1 MAVVVA
7 GRSDGRATA
16 AFARRTPGVRTFSPA
31 RPGAIRAGWHDRGM
45 SSTTHLLHGLWLPGT
60 GLNLWLERVDGHR
73 VLGALDDGARAA
85 LPAAAVGALSSVPRG
100 RPEVELRT
108 PKGKTVRH
116 VLPTWT
122 FVPERA
128 VTVLESMRGDV
139 GDAAF
144 APDLRFLIRLQEA
157 LERWAR
163 AGRALVAVTW
173 EDGEWWPQWR
183 LPDGLKETAWRAQVA
198 QRTPPVL
205 MVNGGGGML
214 DDLMGRLFHW
224 TVNAL
229 LADLA
234 DPPKG
239 RQAFVRS
246 LLDSEPLRRATP
258 EVATDLAL
266 WRSSAAGE
274 DVRLLL
280 VLEEPED
287 FDDPDHGRV
296 IDIVNRRGGDGAG
309 GGAGA
314 GGLGGDDGEGLWWP
328 LRMHYRIGV
337 DAPERLDPE
346 MCRGSVL
353 TQLRP
358 QLEVAQRAF
367 PVFRDAIS
375 EGDGL
380 DLLLSPKQVVEL
392 VARGVDDLRDA
403 GIAVMLPRSWVNARP
418 SLRLEVDPQEKQ
430 PTGSVRGA
438 TESRVGFDQIV
449 DYKWRLTLGDEVLS
463 DDEIRRLSDS
473 GSGLVRL
480 RDTWIA
486 ADPEA
491 TRKALKF
498 LEEQTKAGEAT
509 GKGSASLREIHF
521 AEGAVSQAP
530 VPVDVDARGWAR
542 SLYGSTVEGRA
553 IDASEG
559 SVGDVVEFDRPRVPT
574 PDGFVGELREYQRRG
589 LDWLAWMSDAGFG
602 VILADDMGL
611 GKTVQILALLLHEK
625 EARLAAETDEE
636 RRARE
641 ELDAALDAGGPSV
654 RALDGVVKRYP
665 TLLVA
670 PMSVVGNWA
679 KEAAKFAP
687 GLAVKVLHGGNRPRG
702 EELKRVAEGADLV
715 VTTYGIIARDPGEW
729 GAVQWDHVILD
740 EAQAVKNPNTAV
752 ARAVRLL
759 PARQRIALT
768 GTPVENNLGELR
780 SIMDFCNR
788 NILGSARSFRSRFA
802 APIERDGNEQVAD
815 ELRAI
820 TAPFILR
827 RMKTDPGILDDLPE
841 KDEAITVV
849 PLTAEQAL
857 LYRGWVKELEKE
869 VDAAKGMKR
878 RALVLQGI
886 TKLKQICN
894 HPAHFQADGSPL
906 LNRGRHR
913 SGKVAELERI
923 VDAAVLADERVLVF
937 TQYTAFGH
945 MLQPWLSDRLGREI
959 PFLHGG
965 VTRAARQRMVDEF
978 NAESGAPVMVLS
990 LKAGGTGLNLTA
1002 ANHVV
1007 HVDRWWNPAVEDQA
1021 TDRAYR
1027 IGQRRDV
1034 QVHKLVAKGT
1044 IEERIDQVI
1053 AGKVDL
1059 ARAVMPTGE
1068 SWLTELGLDELHH
1081 LWKLDDARSHRAAA
1095 AAEAGHTVE
1104 DEWARETA
1112 EKKAAKKA
1120 AKKAEENA
1128 GAVENAA
1135 AMNDAPLADVIE
1147 FGAKSGR
1154 AKKEGRHGER

>member
-1 MAVVVA
+1 
-7 GRSDGRATA
+7 
-16 AFARRTPGVRTFSPA
+16 
-31 RPGAIRAGWHDRGM
+31 M

-60 GLNLWLERVDGHR
+60 GLNLWLERVEGHR
-73 VLGALDDGARAA
+73 VLGGLDDGARMA
-85 LPAAAVGALSSVPRG
+85 LPSAAVGVLSSVPRG

-108 PKGKTVRH
+108 PKGKRVRH

-128 VTVLESMRGDV
+128 VTVLESLRGDA
-139 GDAAF
+139 GDVAF
-144 APDLRFLIRLQEA
+144 AADLRFLIRVQEA
-157 LERWAR
+157 LERWAC

-173 EDGEWWPQWR
+173 EDGQWWPQWR

-205 MVNGGGGML
+205 AVNGGGEMI

-229 LADLA
+229 LADMP

-258 EVATDLAL
+258 DVATDLAL
-266 WRSSAAGE
+266 WRSSASGE

-296 IDIVNRRGGDGAG
+296 IDIVNKR
-309 GGAGA
+309 GGAGSA
-314 GGLGGDDGEGLWWP
+314 GGAAGADEDDGLWWP

-337 DAPERLDPE
+337 DAPERLDPA

-367 PVFRDAIS
+367 PPFHSAVSD
-375 EGDGL
+375 GDGL
-380 DLLLSPKQVVEL
+380 DLLLRPDQVVEL
-392 VARGVDDLRDA
+392 VSTGVDALRDA
-403 GIAVMLPRSWVNARP
+403 GIAVMLPRSWVAAQP
-418 SLRLEVDPQEKQ
+418 SLRLEVDPQEKE

-463 DDEIRRLSDS
+463 DDDVRRLSES

-480 RDTWIA
+480 RDSWVA

-491 TRKALKF
+491 TRKALRF

-521 AEGAVSQAP
+521 SEGAVSQAP

-542 SLYGSTVEGRA
+542 SLY
-553 IDASEG
+553 DP
-559 SVGDVVEFDRPRVPT
+559 DVVDLQRPRVDT

-589 LDWLAWMSDAGFG
+589 LDWLAWMSGAGFG

-625 EARLAAETDEE
+625 EARLAAESEE
-636 RRARE
+636 DRRARE
-641 ELDAALDAGGPSV
+641 TLDAALDAGGDSV

-679 KEAAKFAP
+679 KEAARFAP
-687 GLAVKVLHGGNRPRG
+687 GLKVEVLHGGNRPRG
-702 EELKRVAEGADLV
+702 EELKRRAERADLV
-715 VTTYGIIARDPGEW
+715 VTTYGIVARDPGEW
-729 GAVQWDHVILD
+729 AAVQWDHVILD

-802 APIERDGNEQVAD
+802 APIERDGNEEMAN
-815 ELRAI
+815 ELRGI

-841 KDEAITVV
+841 KDEAIELV

-857 LYRGWVKELEKE
+857 LYRGWVKELEQE

-894 HPAHFQADGSPL
+894 HPAHFQSDGSPL

-913 SGKVAELERI
+913 SGKVAELQRI
-923 VDAAVLADERVLVF
+923 VDDAVLADERVLVF
-937 TQYTAFGH
+937 TQYTTFGH
-945 MLQPWLSDRLGREI
+945 MLQPWLSERLGREI

-965 VTRAARQRMVDEF
+965 VSRAARQRMVDEF
-978 NAESGAPVMVLS
+978 NAEDGAPVMVLS

-1068 SWLTELGLDELHH
+1068 SWLTEMDLDELHH
-1081 LWKLDDARSHRAAA
+1081 LWKLDDARSHRAAH

-1104 DEWARETA
+1104 DEWAQETRE
-1112 EKKAAKKA
+1112 KHRQS
-1120 AKKAEENA
+1120 
-1128 GAVENAA
+1128 
-1135 AMNDAPLADVIE
+1135 MADVIE
-1147 FGAKSGR
+1147 FGAK
-1154 AKKEGRHGER
+1154 ADEKAPENKAPKKTPATEKKEQRDGEG

>member
-1 MAVVVA
+1 
-7 GRSDGRATA
+7 
-16 AFARRTPGVRTFSPA
+16 
-31 RPGAIRAGWHDRGM
+31 M
-45 SSTTHLLHGLWLPGT
+45 SSTTHLLHGLWLPGS
-60 GLNLWLERVDGHR
+60 GLNLWLERVEGHR
-73 VLGALDDGARAA
+73 VLGALDDASREA
-85 LPAAAVGALSSVPRG
+85 LPAAALAALSSVPRG

-108 PKGKTVRH
+108 PKGRTVRH
-116 VLPTWT
+116 VLPTWA

-128 VTVLESMRGDV
+128 VTVLESLRGDV
-139 GDAAF
+139 DDVAIAA
-144 APDLRFLIRLQEA
+144 DLRFLVRVQES

-173 EDGEWWPQWR
+173 EDGQWWPQWR
-183 LPDGLKETAWRAQVA
+183 LPDGLKETSWRAQVA

-214 DDLMGRLFHW
+214 DDLVGRLFHW

-229 LADLA
+229 LSDLPE
-234 DPPKG
+234 PPKG
-239 RQAFVRS
+239 RQAFVRA

-258 EVATDLAL
+258 DVATDLAQ
-266 WRSSAAGE
+266 WRASATGE

-296 IDIVNRRGGDGAG
+296 IDIVKRRGRSGAEGEGADGA
-309 GGAGA
+309 A
-314 GGLGGDDGEGLWWP
+314 EPLWWP

-337 DAPERLDPE
+337 DAPERLDPA

-358 QLEVAQRAF
+358 QLEVAQHAF
-367 PVFRDAIS
+367 PVFRDAMS
-375 EGDGL
+375 DGDGL
-380 DLLLSPKQVVEL
+380 DLLLSPEQVVEL
-392 VARGVDDLRDA
+392 VARGVDALRDV
-403 GIAVMLPRSWVNARP
+403 GIAVMLPRSWVAAEP
-418 SLRLEVDPQEKQ
+418 TLRLEVDPREMQ
-430 PTGSVRGA
+430 PVGSVRGA

-449 DYKWRLTLGDEVLS
+449 DYTWRLTLGDEVLS
-463 DDEIRRLSDS
+463 DDDIRRLSES
-473 GSGLVRL
+473 GSGLVKL
-480 RDTWIA
+480 RDTWVA
-486 ADPEA
+486 ADPVA

-509 GKGSASLREIHF
+509 GKGSAALKELHF
-521 AEGAVSQAP
+521 SEGAVSQAP

-542 SLYGSTVEGRA
+542 SLYGAGGEDHVADAAGKAGDDGEGESIA
-553 IDASEG
+553 DGA
-559 SVGDVVEFDRPRVPT
+559 FQRPRVPT
-574 PDGFVGELREYQRRG
+574 PRGFVGQLREYQRRG

-625 EARLAAETDEE
+625 ETRLSAESGCL
-636 RRARE
+636 R
-641 ELDAALDAGGPSV
+641 
-654 RALDGVVKRYP
+654 DGEDVVKHWP

-670 PMSVVGNWA
+670 PLSVVSNWA
-679 KEAAKFAP
+679 NEARKFAP
-687 GLAVKVLHGGNRPRG
+687 GLKVEVLHGGNRPRG
-702 EELKRVAEGADLV
+702 EELKRVAENADLV
-715 VTTYGIIARDPGEW
+715 VTTYGIVARDPGEW
-729 GAVQWDHVILD
+729 AAVEWDHVILD
-740 EAQAVKNPNTAV
+740 EAQAVKNPNTA
-752 ARAVRLL
+752 AAKAVRLL

-780 SIMDFCNR
+780 AIMDFCNR

-802 APIERDGNEQVAD
+802 APIERDGDVEVAA

-841 KDEAITVV
+841 KDESVTLV

-857 LYRGWVKELEKE
+857 LYKGWVEDLERE
-869 VDAAKGMKR
+869 VEAAKGMKR

-894 HPAHFQADGSPL
+894 HPAHFQSDGSPL

-923 VDAAVLADERVLVF
+923 VDQAVLADERVLVF
-937 TQYTAFGH
+937 TQYTAFGR
-945 MLQPWLSDRLGREI
+945 MLQPWLSERLGREI

-965 VTRAARQRMVDEF
+965 VSRAERARMVDEF
-978 NAESGAPVMVLS
+978 NHEDGAPVMVLS

-1034 QVHKLVAKGT
+1034 RVHKLVAKGT

-1068 SWLTELGLDELHH
+1068 AWLTELGLDELHR
-1081 LWKLDDARSHRAAA
+1081 LWRLDDARSREAERAAR
-1095 AAEAGHTVE
+1095 AGHVKEE
-1104 DEWARETA
+1104 DR
-1112 EKKAAKKA
+1112 
-1120 AKKAEENA
+1120 
-1128 GAVENAA
+1128 
-1135 AMNDAPLADVIE
+1135 D
-1147 FGAKSGR
+1147 GR
-1154 AKKEGRHGER
+1154 R

>member
-1 MAVVVA
+1 
-7 GRSDGRATA
+7 
-16 AFARRTPGVRTFSPA
+16 
-31 RPGAIRAGWHDRGM
+31 M
-45 SSTTHLLHGLWLPGT
+45 SSPTHLLHGLWLPGT
-60 GLNLWLERVDGHR
+60 GLNLWLERVEGHR
-73 VLGALDDGARAA
+73 VLRALDDASRAA
-85 LPAAAVGALSSVPRG
+85 LPAAASAVLASVPRG

-108 PKGKTVRH
+108 PKGRAVRH
-116 VLPTWT
+116 VLPTWA

-128 VTVLESMRGDV
+128 VTVLESLRA
-139 GDAAF
+139 DADDPAF
-144 APDLRFLIRLQEA
+144 APDLRFLIRVQES

-173 EDGEWWPQWR
+173 EDGRWWPQWR
-183 LPDGLKETAWRAQVA
+183 LPDGLKETSWRAQVA

-205 MVNGGGGML
+205 TVNGGGEML

-229 LADLA
+229 LADLP

-239 RQAFVRS
+239 RQAFVRA

-258 EVATDLAL
+258 DVASDLAQ
-266 WRSSAAGE
+266 WRSSASGE

-280 VLEEPED
+280 VLEEPEE

-296 IDIVNRRGGDGAG
+296 IDIVNNRG
-309 GGAGA
+309 GGA
-314 GGLGGDDGEGLWWP
+314 DDPDEGLWWP

-337 DAPERLDPE
+337 GAPERLDPS

-358 QLEVAQRAF
+358 QLEVAQQAF
-367 PVFRDAIS
+367 PPFREAIS
-375 EGDGL
+375 DGAGL
-380 DLLLSPKQVVEL
+380 DLLLNPRQVVDL
-392 VARGVDDLRDA
+392 VAHGVDALRDA
-403 GIAVMLPRSWVNARP
+403 GIAVMLPRSWVSARP
-418 SLRLEVDPQEKQ
+418 SLRLEVDPREKE
-430 PTGSVRGA
+430 PVGSVRGA

-463 DDEIRRLSDS
+463 DDDVRRLAES

-480 RDTWIA
+480 RDSWIA
-486 ADPEA
+486 ADPDT
-491 TRKALKF
+491 TRRALKF

-509 GKGSASLREIHF
+509 GRGSAALSEIHF
-521 AEGAVSQAP
+521 AGGSVTRAP

-542 SLYGSTVEGRA
+542 SLYGGMIGDPDDDGFEGPAEIHR
-553 IDASEG
+553 
-559 SVGDVVEFDRPRVPT
+559 RRVPV
-574 PDGFVGELREYQRRG
+574 PEGFVGELREYQRRG
-589 LDWLAWMSDAGFG
+589 LDWLSWMSDAGFG

-625 EARLAAETDEE
+625 ETRLAAESDDE

-641 ELDAALDAGGPSV
+641 ELDAALDAGDGSV

-670 PMSVVGNWA
+670 PMSVVSNWA
-679 KEAAKFAP
+679 AEARKFAP
-687 GLAVKVLHGGNRPRG
+687 GLTVKVLHGGNRPRG
-702 EELKRVAEGADLV
+702 AELKRVAEGADLV
-715 VTTYGIIARDPGEW
+715 VTTYGIVARDPGEW

-802 APIERDGNEQVAD
+802 APIERDGDENAAA
-815 ELRAI
+815 ELRTI

-827 RMKTDPGILDDLPE
+827 RMKSDPGILDELPE
-841 KDEAITVV
+841 KDEAVTLV

-857 LYRGWVKELEKE
+857 LYRGWVEELERE

-894 HPAHFQADGSPL
+894 HPAHYQSDGSPL
-906 LNRGRHR
+906 LDRGRHR
-913 SGKVAELERI
+913 SGKVAQLQAI
-923 VDAAVLADERVLVF
+923 VDEAVLADERVLVF
-937 TQYTAFGH
+937 TQYTTFGK
-945 MLQPWLSDRLGREI
+945 MLQPWLSERLGREI

-965 VTRAARQRMVDEF
+965 VSRAARQRMVDEF
-978 NAESGAPVMVLS
+978 NAEGGAPVMVLS

-1068 SWLTELGLDELHH
+1068 SWLTEMGLDELHR
-1081 LWKLDDARSHRAAA
+1081 LWRLDDDRSRRAAE

-1104 DEWARETA
+1104 DEWARDAAGGGKGGGGADGADEEGGKD
-1112 EKKAAKKA
+1112 EKD
-1120 AKKAEENA
+1120 
-1128 GAVENAA
+1128 AV
-1135 AMNDAPLADVIE
+1135 ADVIE
-1147 FGAKSGR
+1147 LGAGKDSARKGKRDGR
-1154 AKKEGRHGER
+1154 R

>member
-1 MAVVVA
+1 MAE
-7 GRSDGRATA
+7 
-16 AFARRTPGVRTFSPA
+16 P
-31 RPGAIRAGWHDRGM
+31 
-45 SSTTHLLHGLWLPGT
+45 THLLHGLWIPGT
-60 GLNLWLERVDGHR
+60 GLHLWLERVEGHR
-73 VLGALDDGARAA
+73 VLAALDDGAEAA
-85 LPAAAVGALSSVPRG
+85 LPSAAAAHLKSVPRG
-100 RPEVELRT
+100 RPDVELRT
-108 PKGKTVRH
+108 PRGRRVRH
-116 VLPTWT
+116 VIPTWT
-122 FVPERA
+122 FIPEQA
-128 VTVLESMRGDV
+128 VRVLESLRS
-139 GDAAF
+139 DASDPAV
-144 APDLRFLIRLQEA
+144 AADLRHLIRVQES

-173 EDGEWWPQWR
+173 EDGRWWPQWR
-183 LPDGLKETAWRAQVA
+183 LPDGLKETSWRAQLA

-205 MVNGGGGML
+205 FVNGGKAML
-214 DDLMGRLFHW
+214 DDLVDRLFHW

-229 LADLA
+229 LADLP
-234 DPPKG
+234 DPPRG
-239 RQAFVRS
+239 RQAFVRA
-246 LLDSEPLRRATP
+246 LLDSEPLRKGSAD
-258 EVATDLAL
+258 VATDLAH
-266 WRSSAAGE
+266 WRSSSTGE

-280 VLEEPED
+280 VIEEPEE
-287 FDDPDHGRV
+287 FDDSRTGRV
-296 IDIVNRRGGDGAG
+296 IEILKRGSRESLDDDPGAG
-309 GGAGA
+309 PSAA
-314 GGLGGDDGEGLWWP
+314 DDALLWP

-337 DAPERLDPE
+337 DAPERLDPA

-358 QLEVAQRAF
+358 QLELAQKAF
-367 PVFRDAIS
+367 PPFREAMS
-375 EGDGL
+375 SGEGL
-380 DLLLSPKQVVEL
+380 DLLLTPEQVVGL
-392 VARGVDDLRDA
+392 VRDGVEKLRQV
-403 GIAVMLPRSWVNARP
+403 GITVMLPRSWMAAEP
-418 SLRLEVDPQEKQ
+418 TLRLELTPQEKE
-430 PTGSVRGA
+430 PAGSVRGA

-449 DYKWRLTLGDEVLS
+449 DYKWRMTLGEETLS
-463 DDEIRRLSDS
+463 DEDLRRLAES

-480 RDTWIA
+480 RDSWIH

-498 LEEQTKAGEAT
+498 LEEQTKAGEIT
-509 GKGSASLREIHF
+509 GKGSAALRDIHF
-521 AEGAVSQAP
+521 ADGMVPRAP

-542 SLYGSTVEGRA
+542 AIFAEGEEEEGNGGETGGATGPTESTAGSPDDSGFH
-553 IDASEG
+553 G
-559 SVGDVVEFDRPRVPT
+559 PRVPL
-574 PDGFVGELREYQRRG
+574 PEGFVGELREYQRRG
-589 LDWLAWMSDAGFG
+589 LDWLSWMSAAGFG

-625 EARLAAETDEE
+625 EGRLAAETPEV
-636 RRARE
+636 RAARE
-641 ELDAALDAGGPSV
+641 EYDAASEREDDGV
-654 RALDGVVKRYP
+654 RVLDGVVKRFP

-670 PMSVVGNWA
+670 PMSVVSNWA
-679 KEAAKFAP
+679 AEAARFTP
-687 GLAVKVLHGGNRPRG
+687 GLKVEVLHGGNRPRG

-715 VTTYGIIARDPGEW
+715 VTTYGIIGRDPGEW
-729 GAVQWDHVILD
+729 GAVEWDHVILD
-740 EAQAVKNPNTAV
+740 EAQAVKNPNTAI
-752 ARAVRLL
+752 ARALRTL

-802 APIERDGNEQVAD
+802 APVERDGNVEVAA

-827 RMKTDPGILDDLPE
+827 RMKTDPGILDDLPQKE
-841 KDEAITVV
+841 ENIVLV

-857 LYRGWVKELEKE
+857 LYKGWVEELERE

-878 RALVLQGI
+878 RAVVLQGI

-894 HPAHFQADGSPL
+894 HPAHYQSDGSPL

-913 SGKVAELERI
+913 SGKVAELEKI
-923 VDAAVLADERVLVF
+923 VDEAVLAGERVLVF
-937 TQYTAFGH
+937 TQYTTFGS
-945 MLQPWLSDRLGREI
+945 MLQPWLSDRLGVEV

-965 VTRAARQRMVDEF
+965 VSRAARHRMVGEF
-978 NAESGAPVMVLS
+978 NADGGAPVMILS

-1021 TDRAYR
+1021 TDRAHR

-1068 SWLTELGLDELHH
+1068 AWLTEMGLDELHR
-1081 LWKLDDARSHRAAA
+1081 LWSLDDDRSRRARAAA
-1095 AAEAGHTVE
+1095 DAGRTVE
-1104 DEWARETA
+1104 DEWARESR
-1112 EKKAAKKA
+1112 
-1120 AKKAEENA
+1120 
-1128 GAVENAA
+1128 GDP
-1135 AMNDAPLADVIE
+1135 DAPIADVIAL
-1147 FGAKSGR
+1147 G
-1154 AKKEGRHGER
+1154 KKRDATGEEHDHGER